1 MSNIKKNKSK
11 IYVIIMILII
21 VSAITL
27 SAVSVLNWK
36 PFDNQ
41 SGKIYIPDEKTNI
54 DNDGKTTST
63 NKRINFLVL
72 GVDESETLTDVIMV
86 VSVNTSDDSVQILQ
100 IPRDS
105 YVSETIGTGK
115 INGMYNL
122 GDKELQPVQRLI
134 KTIDEQFKLKIDYYG
149 IFTLDAFRDAVD
161 AMGGIP
167 INMPQKLVY
176 DPSKIIPA
184 GEQVLD
190 GEKAEWLVRHRSS
203 YWEGDIGRIKM
214 QRIFLAAV
222 VERAK
227 SLGILKLS
235 TKVIPKIY
243 DDISSNL
250 AIKDVISFA
259 DDFISIKMDD
269 ISVYMVPGEG
279 MTYEGQS
286 VWAIHGEQT
295 AQMLND
301 YFREDGQEVSLDDLD
316 IIDLGYTGDWYENTD
331 DNFEDLI
338 EGVKPGQKNEETSE
352 TETDGTFETKTQD

>member
-1 MSNIKKNKSK
+1 MSKLKSNKTK
-11 IYVIIMILII
+11 LYVIIMILII
-21 VSAITL
+21 VTAIFL
-27 SAVSVLNWK
+27 SALSVLYWK

-41 SGKIYIPDEKTNI
+41 SGEIYSPEVTTNTDKEEVPI
-54 DNDGKTTST
+54 IESE
-63 NKRINFLVL
+63 RINFLIL
-72 GVDESETLTDVIMV
+72 GLDESETLTDVIMV
-86 VSVNTSDDSVQILQ
+86 ASLDTSDNSVEILQ

-105 YVSETIGTGK
+105 YVSDSIGTGK
-115 INGMYNL
+115 INGIYTL
-122 GDKELQPVQRLI
+122 GDKDLQPVQRLI

-149 IFTLDAFRDAVD
+149 IFTLDAFRNAVD

-167 INMPQKLVY
+167 IDMPQKLVY

-184 GEQVLD
+184 GHQVLD

-203 YWEGDIGRIKM
+203 YWEGDIGRIKV
-214 QRIFLAAV
+214 QRIFLAAAAKQV
-222 VERAK
+222 K

-259 DDFISIKMDD
+259 DDFLSIDMDNISI
-269 ISVYMVPGEG
+269 YMIPGEG
-279 MTYEGQS
+279 MNHEGQS

-295 AQMLND
+295 AELLNN
-301 YFREDGQEVSLDDLD
+301 YFRDDGQEVPFDDLD

-338 EGVKPGQKNEETSE
+338 EGEKPGQKNEEPSE
-352 TETDGTFETKTQD
+352 TTTQE